1 MLEKAGMP
9 DGSQVCVDPRA
20 ELIHELVTSAATP
33 LRKLMEGWNRR
44 SAPYRLVKNA
54 GGLIDGIL
62 DLRRIQRMLSS
73 DDPVERARWEA
84 ETAGAVADT
93 VFAEPSSP
101 LRLAVGQAPAETVE
115 GIPVHDSTGCV
126 AIVAGGETYVSWSRV
141 AAAMQQNQ
149 FDAVTQLP
157 TRTAFKRRLREEVN
171 RSARAGRPLAV
182 VIIDIDH
189 FKQINDKFGHA
200 AGDTALLMTADSLR
214 AGFRSYDFVARYAG
228 DEFVVLC
235 NDCKPSH
242 IGLPIV
248 RLQRALAARLS
259 ATTIPGLRF
268 TLSVGVATLTGI
280 DPDCLPELIVEQ
292 ADACLYEAKRAG
304 RATVFAVELHRL
316 GQPLGTTYEMA
327 RDN

>member
-1 MLEKAGMP
+1 MCGKAGMP
-9 DGSQVCVDPRA
+9 EGSQLCVDPCE

-33 LRKLMEGWNRR
+33 LRKLLDGWNRR

-54 GGLIDGIL
+54 AGLIDGIL
-62 DLRRIQRMLSS
+62 DLRRIDRMLRC

-84 ETAGAVADT
+84 ETAGAVADS
-93 VFAEPSSP
+93 VFAEPVGSP
-101 LRLAVGQAPAETVE
+101 RVAYGQAPEAIVE
-115 GIPVHDSTGCV
+115 GVPIHDSTGCV

-149 FDAVTQLP
+149 FDPVTQLP

-182 VIIDIDH
+182 VIIDIDY
-189 FKQINDKFGHA
+189 FKRINDEFGHA

-259 ATTIPGLRF
+259 AATNPGLRI
-268 TLSVGVATLTGI
+268 TLSVGVATLAEI

-304 RATVFAVELHRL
+304 RATVFAVELDRFA
-316 GQPLGTTYEMA
+316 QPLGTAYEMA